1 MTAKVAIALTTLF
14 VTPHNSL
21 RPHGALGYRVPVAL
35 PEVASLTT
43 WQGEW
48 NKIPAPALAA
58 GRQFE

>member
-35 PEVASLTT
+35 PEVASLIT

-58 GRQFE
+58 